1 MARVR
6 LNPGSG
12 HRAYAGKDS
21 AGKGAGGQGTA
32 AGTGSNENGKVGRCR
47 TDELEITA
55 AGSTI
60 DADTDGA
67 VAVRLKNGGS
77 RDCALSGY
85 AGVDLKTSSARRA
98 ATRALAHAECKA
110 PSSPQHAELD
120 RHPMELACQTAST
133 WARRDQAVGS
143 SRGCRSL
150 RPNGCLGPVG
160 GSWPG
165 SRRLTRHLAALPNR
179 PNSSAIRTLR
189 RLAMHRTS
197 RRALSDPDPPDRP

>member
-1 MARVR
+1 MSGAGEVEPWEWTPGVR
-6 LNPGSG
+6 REGF
-12 HRAYAGKDS
+12 RRE
-21 AGKGAGGQGTA
+21 GAGGQGTA

-120 RHPMELACQTAST
+120 RHPMSWRVKQ
-133 WARRDQAVGS
+133 RV
-143 SRGCRSL
+143 RG
-150 RPNGCLGPVG
+150 PG
-160 GSWPG
+160 G
-165 SRRLTRHLAALPNR
+165 T
-179 PNSSAIRTLR
+179 R
-189 RLAMHRTS
+189 RLA
-197 RRALSDPDPPDRP
+197 RRAAAGRSDRTDA